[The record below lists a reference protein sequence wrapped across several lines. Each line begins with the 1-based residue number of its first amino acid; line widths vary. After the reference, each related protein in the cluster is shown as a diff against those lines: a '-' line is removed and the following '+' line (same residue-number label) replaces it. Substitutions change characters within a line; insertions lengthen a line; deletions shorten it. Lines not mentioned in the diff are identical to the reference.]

1 MLRKIAL
8 GLFGAALLAAC
19 GHAEYVTQ
27 TQTGGIIRLVGDQGK
42 AFEDAQKKMAAHCGP
57 NNYTITQRGEEVIGQ
72 DTFTNSNTQYGE
84 DTVAGSASQYDS
96 NSSNSVGASSTR
108 GGSNTQGVT
117 STRQATEQRVRY
129 LCGQVAPAPG
139 PSVGAGATINPTT
152 APTGQPV
159 M

>member
-1 MLRKIAL
+1 MLRKTAL
-8 GLFGAALLAAC
+8 GLFFAVMAAC

-27 TQTGGIIRLVGDQGK
+27 TQTDGIIRLVGDQEK
-42 AFEDAQKKMAAHCGP
+42 AFADAQNKMSAHCGP

-84 DTVAGSASQYDS
+84 STVAGSASQYDS
-96 NSSNSVGASSTR
+96 NSSQSVGASQTQ
-108 GGSNTQGVT
+108 GGSNTQGVV

-129 LCGQVAPAPG
+129 VCGQVAPTGPG
-139 PSVGAGATINPTT
+139 IAPTT

-159 M
+159 Q

>member
-129 LCGQVAPAPG
+129 LCGQVAPPPNPG
-139 PSVGAGATINPTT
+139 IAPTT
-152 APTGQPV
+152 VAPTAPPPGAPP